1 MIQTGNKR
9 PVRCPKYNM
18 YPTIYELHCKI
29 LQAALIMLRGLSLS
43 HMFQLCQNFNIP
55 CSSRD
60 PEQILLKRRKRC
72 DEWRVSSEIVS
83 DGCMLKPLSSLS
95 TEMTLTDWSQKTSKN
110 VEISSLCHQV
120 VKIRMVHVPIV
131 RFKFCQGNLIKCPM
145 SPCRQ
150 VMSRISCRGRADFKT
165 GNVNN

>member
-1 MIQTGNKR
+1 MCNRLTNLRTYGIMQPIVN
-9 PVRCPKYNM
+9 
-18 YPTIYELHCKI
+18 IDCKI

-95 TEMTLTDWSQKTSKN
+95 TEMTLTDWSRKTSKN
-110 VEISSLCHQV
+110 VEIRSLCHQV

-165 GNVNN
+165 GNVNK